1 MPEKRKPGKSPSERG
16 RNYTPLWEVV
26 HCALRTADDFRRF
39 SICSNHHRGSYP
51 SPALALPATPLWTC
65 RVESPFTA
73 SCFRPTSF
81 LKSGY
86 TFFMR

>member
-51 SPALALPATPLWTC
+51 SPALALPATPLWAC
-65 RVESPFTA
+65 H
-73 SCFRPTSF
+73 
-81 LKSGY
+81 LKILQRTY
-86 TFFMR
+86 FI